1 MKRKQIILYFLSLT
15 FIIFQKIPISKVPAL
30 KFKKNCGNLYLKL
43 KNRKMDLSKPQENDP
58 QKHLLDLLKDKR
70 VKFRSEI
77 RNTRLSSELNEKRL
91 KLLEFVPNSNHY
103 LDITHRVINFDIF
116 P

>member
-1 MKRKQIILYFLSLT
+1 
-15 FIIFQKIPISKVPAL
+15 
-30 KFKKNCGNLYLKL
+30 
-43 KNRKMDLSKPQENDP
+43 MDLSKFPETDP

-70 VKFRSEI
+70 NKFRSEI

-103 LDITHRVINFDIF
+103 VDITHQVLNFHMF
-116 P
+116 L